1 MDTLIS
7 AKVDFKTN
15 TITRNN
21 HFIITKSQF
30 MKRTQQCK
38 ILPVLN
44 YRAAKYI
51 NTKTE
56 RPMRRDRQI
65 QLLFY
70 TSLSN

>member
-30 MKRTQQCK
+30 MKRIQQCK
-38 ILPVLN
+38 ISPVLN

-51 NTKTE
+51 NTKLRE
-56 RPMRRDRQI
+56 
-65 QLLFY
+65 L
-70 TSLSN
+70 